1 MNRLI
6 LLLAVCVAVATNTGC
21 GVFDCLLLGNHRCG
35 PRTAGPPCGEDCDD
49 GGYAAGSRYR
59 DPCCPCPL
67 ENFFQRVLYGCC
79 DRDDCGCD
87 DCAGGHGGCPD
98 DCCDGLLGLG
108 LCHEVRGFWCRLWC
122 CGGGCSECYYGEHR
136 DEPGARCE
144 PCDCHGRWTG
154 PGYGSYSPRHRRG
167 YAGDMIESEGEV
179 IYESVPP
186 GVPRK
191 ASKIETRP
199 IPAGPDAYYSPR
211 TTRSAAKFET
221 RPRSKNHKAYRQVSY
236 ASEPSRAGFMPRH
249 EEESGWQP
257 RVDRGQ
263 E

>member
-1 MNRLI
+1 
-6 LLLAVCVAVATNTGC
+6 
-21 GVFDCLLLGNHRCG
+21 
-35 PRTAGPPCGEDCDD
+35 
-49 GGYAAGSRYR
+49 
-59 DPCCPCPL
+59 
-67 ENFFQRVLYGCC
+67 
-79 DRDDCGCD
+79 
-87 DCAGGHGGCPD
+87 
-98 DCCDGLLGLG
+98 
-108 LCHEVRGFWCRLWC
+108 
-122 CGGGCSECYYGEHR
+122 
-136 DEPGARCE
+136 
-144 PCDCHGRWTG
+144 
-154 PGYGSYSPRHRRG
+154 
-167 YAGDMIESEGEV
+167 MIESEGEV

-236 ASEPSRAGFMPRH
+236 ESEPSRAGFTPRH